1 MFSWFG
7 RRYISRW
14 LFVTAALAVVTACT
28 VPPPTPLTGPVS
40 AMVDPWGPFARQC
53 ADTHVSYWANTN
65 GAHVSPREK
74 SENHGECWGFS
85 VSPGSGGSAVVTASI
100 GGSAAV
106 TASIGG
112 SDRAAA
118 ATIIRFQRSPNGEV
132 RTAQAGDMGLSAQG
146 SDDPNAAAQL
156 ARQIGLS
163 RQQMIAAHQKLDLLV
178 RLNFPDPVDV
188 PVTCDPDGGGQMHGR
203 ATVILSCS
211 GGREIQMAEF
221 VGRLRMAGVEEIDV
235 RSGVVLSSRYSGRM
249 NGEREVSGLV
259 GGRHGD
265 MQLLYSLE
273 TEFE

>member
-1 MFSWFG
+1 MVSWLG
-7 RRYISRW
+7 SRSISRW
-14 LFVTAALAVVTACT
+14 LSVTVALTGLAACSA
-28 VPPPTPLTGPVS
+28 PPSTPLTGPVT

-53 ADTHVSYWANTN
+53 ATTQVSYWANGN

-74 SENHGECWGFS
+74 SENHAECRGFS
-85 VSPGSGGSAVVTASI
+85 VSPGPGGSAV
-100 GGSAAV
+100 V

-118 ATIIRFQRSPNGEV
+118 ATIVRFQRSPGGDV
-132 RTAQAGDMGLSAQG
+132 RTAQAGDPGLSAQG

-178 RLNFPDPVDV
+178 HLTIPHPVDV
-188 PVTCDPDGGGQMHGR
+188 PVTCDPDGGGHTHGR

-211 GGREIQMAEF
+211 GGAQIETPAF
-221 VGRLRMAGVEEIDV
+221 SGRVRMSGVEEIDV
-235 RSGVVLSSRYSGRM
+235 RSGVVLSSRYAGRM
-249 NGEREVSGLV
+249 NGEREVAGLV

-265 MQLLYSLE
+265 MQLLYSLD

>member
-1 MFSWFG
+1 
-7 RRYISRW
+7 
-14 LFVTAALAVVTACT
+14 
-28 VPPPTPLTGPVS
+28 
-40 AMVDPWGPFARQC
+40 MVEPWGPFARQC
-53 ADTHVSYWANTN
+53 ANTYVSYWANTN
-65 GAHVSPREK
+65 SAHVSPREK
-74 SENHGECWGFS
+74 SENHSECWGFS
-85 VSPGSGGSAVVTASI
+85 VSPGPGGAAV
-100 GGSAAV
+100 V

-118 ATIIRFQRSPNGEV
+118 ATIVRFQRSPGGEV
-132 RTAQAGDMGLSAQG
+132 RTAQAGDTGLSAQG

-188 PVTCDPDGGGQMHGR
+188 PVTCDPDGGGQSHGR
-203 ATVILSCS
+203 TTVILSCS
-211 GGREIQMAEF
+211 GGRQVQTSLF
-221 VGRLRMAGVEEIDV
+221 VGRLRMSGVEEIDV

-265 MQLLYSLE
+265 MQLFYSLE